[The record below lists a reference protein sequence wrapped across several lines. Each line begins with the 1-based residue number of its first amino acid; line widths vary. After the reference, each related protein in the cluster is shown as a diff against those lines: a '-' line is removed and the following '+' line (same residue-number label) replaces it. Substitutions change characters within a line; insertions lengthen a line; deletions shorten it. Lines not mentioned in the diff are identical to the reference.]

1 MRIST
6 CSVSPV
12 FLHLPALL
20 CQHMASSQP
29 RGKGCACITSVI
41 KLAVEFNCQHCLSG
55 QLLLGQRESK
65 GSLGQQ
71 CSGGSQQPS
80 CMSTCMHER
89 SLVSSAEDACSGA
102 FLASASSTVASGPF
116 CVFVLHCSSQ
126 CCLHTFGK
134 GSRELGSDICTSN
147 SDVVQLVFRPSE
159 ALWHQLLL
167 L

>member
-20 CQHMASSQP
+20 CQHMAGSQP

-71 CSGGSQQPS
+71 CSGGSQQPP

-89 SLVSSAEDACSGA
+89 SRFLCRRCMQWGFSGLGFQHCCIWSFLGVCFALLILVLLAHLWEGEQGA
-102 FLASASSTVASGPF
+102 GIRY
-116 CVFVLHCSSQ
+116 LH
-126 CCLHTFGK
+126 F
-134 GSRELGSDICTSN
+134 
-147 SDVVQLVFRPSE
+147 
-159 ALWHQLLL
+159 
-167 L
+167 